1 MYLVFST
8 KQSQG
13 AAKVLSVWQP
23 GASVKTRWL
32 FRFRENSVSMKFHV
46 TLSAMKSPAYVP
58 DLLLENCDQMV
69 LCTTNHTQTGFSI

>member
-23 GASVKTRWL
+23 GASVKTRWDSKLHGSHTINVTEMLCLQIWPQHQFYWSL
-32 FRFRENSVSMKFHV
+32 FNYSVVSGAKPV
-46 TLSAMKSPAYVP
+46 KINIK
-58 DLLLENCDQMV
+58 LLFL
-69 LCTTNHTQTGFSI
+69 